1 MKTKRILCITDSTS
15 GGPELP
21 AALSEWCDIVT
32 VEHAQVAQALADEP
46 FDGFFILN
54 RQHDLPGQFWH
65 LLRASAIFD
74 QMTDGFAV
82 VDRDSQIIWTNRRL
96 AKWFDKQPLV
106 GQDFFA
112 ALGNPA
118 VQGDSAN
125 PLASA
130 ARSKQ
135 PRTATLKF
143 NRRKFFRVTAAPMI
157 SGDAEPS
164 HLLVTL
170 SDVSREIVHLQKL
183 EAIHN
188 AGAELADLTPEEVY
202 RMNIQERI
210 ELLKAN
216 ILYYTQDLLEYDV
229 VEIRLID
236 RKTNRC
242 EPLLS
247 EGIDSDDSKRPLYAE
262 SKGNGVTGYVC
273 ATGQSYLCEDITR
286 DPLYVHGLIGARS
299 SLTVPLVLHDQVI
312 GSFNVESPE
321 TNAFR
326 ESDLQLLQIFAR
338 DIARALNT
346 LELLVAEKTNA
357 AHASIEAIQNAVGLP
372 IDEILN
378 DTVHL
383 IENYTGQDA
392 NTSRRLRKILKNSRE
407 IRGVIHNARESTTS
421 SEALP
426 ESMKRDQHPLLRNRR
441 ILVIDAEDD
450 VRNSAHLLLEP
461 LGCIVETAHEGS
473 EAIMMVR
480 NCDPDAAYDAIIA
493 DIRLP
498 DYTGYQIL
506 MKLKETMSNP
516 PLILMTG
523 FGYDPGHSI
532 VKARQAGLRAGAVL
546 YKPFKLN
553 QLVETL
559 ERTVQQNQE
568 LATESVSRERGV
580 SSDAGNGHSGT
591 GRAASRQTG

>member
-1 MKTKRILCITDSTS
+1 MSRTKTKRILCITDSAS
-15 GGPELP
+15 ASQELP
-21 AALSEWCDIVT
+21 DILADWCDLVT
-32 VEHAQVAQALADEP
+32 VEHDQVSEALNGDP
-46 FDGFFILN
+46 FDGFFILD
-54 RQHDLPGQFWH
+54 RRDVLPEQFWH

-74 QMTDGFAV
+74 QIPDGFAV
-82 VDRDSQIIWTNRRL
+82 VDDQNRIVWANRRMSE
-96 AKWFDKQPLV
+96 WFDNRPLV
-106 GQDFFA
+106 GEEFFD

-130 ARSKQ
+130 ARARA
-135 PRTATLKF
+135 PRTATLRFK
-143 NRRKFFRVTAAPMI
+143 RRVWYRLTAAPMARTDGGPGHI
-157 SGDAEPS
+157 
-164 HLLVTL
+164 LVTL
-170 SDVSREIVHLQKL
+170 TDISKEVLHLQKL

-202 RMNIQERI
+202 RMSIQERI

-216 ILYYTQDLLEYDV
+216 ILHYTQDLLEYDV

-242 EPLLS
+242 EALLS
-247 EGIDSDDSKRPLYAE
+247 EGIDSEESKKPLYAE
-262 SKGNGVTGYVC
+262 SRGNGVTGYVC
-273 ATGQSYLCEDITR
+273 ATGQSYLCEDTTR
-286 DPLYVHGLIGARS
+286 DPLYVFGLIGARS
-299 SLTVPLVLHDQVI
+299 SLTVPLMLHDQVI

-321 TNAFR
+321 TGAFR

-357 AHASIEAIQNAVGLP
+357 AQESLEAIQNAVGLP

-383 IENYTGQDA
+383 IESHDGEDA
-392 NTSRRLRKILKNSRE
+392 NVSRRLRKILKRSRE
-407 IRGVIHNARESTTS
+407 IRAVIHNARESMTF
-421 SEALP
+421 SESVP
-426 ESMKRDQHPLLRNRR
+426 EAIQREQRPLLRNSR
-441 ILVIDAEDD
+441 ILVIDADD
-450 VRNSAHLLLEP
+450 EIRTSAHQLLEP
-461 LGCIVETAHEGS
+461 QGCIVETAHEGA

-480 NCDPDAAYDAIIA
+480 NCDPDAGYDAIIA

-506 MKLKETMSNP
+506 MKLKETMADP

-553 QLVETL
+553 QLLETL
-559 ERTVQQNQE
+559 EQTFEQNRP
-568 LATESVSRERGV
+568 ARKNNG
-580 SSDAGNGHSGT
+580 AGRVDH
-591 GRAASRQTG
+591 